1 MGFKAAGYACKK
13 KEYEIVMSIP
23 TTYAEWVDCFDQLK
37 EGTKDE
43 ETIRFMEQGS
53 IEWTTGVAERL
64 TQRLYETIDF
74 RLRQIADQLQKELNH
89 WNGDETALVK
99 AILSARKRLAV
110 LKRVALLPAFP
121 EQVRESMYNIL
132 QEYAKS
138 TQQSLEDSSKTDRTG
153 RLRMLIKNNPITH
166 FDQVENVFGSS
177 ISTSQ
182 TDENTTIKGPKST
195 RRRVILP

>member
-1 MGFKAAGYACKK
+1 
-13 KEYEIVMSIP
+13 MSIP
-23 TTYAEWVDCFDQLK
+23 TTYAEWVDCFEQLK

-53 IEWTTGVAERL
+53 IEWTIGVAERL

-99 AILSARKRLAV
+99 AILSARRRLAV
-110 LKRVALLPAFP
+110 LKRVAHLPAFP
-121 EQVRESMYNIL
+121 EQVRESMHNIL
-132 QEYAKS
+132 HEYAKS
-138 TQQSLEDSSKTDRTG
+138 TQESLEDSSKIDRTG
-153 RLRMLIKNNPITH
+153 RLRMLIRNNPITQ

-177 ISTSQ
+177 ISTIQ